1 MADLRP
7 SAPAPLRVQPVILA
21 GGGATRYGGRP
32 KGLER
37 VGGERI
43 LDRLVREAIG
53 AFGTPPILVA
63 NDPEAPSWRREL
75 RVVTDIRP
83 GEGALGGL
91 LTAVSAGEGAA
102 VVVMAWDMPF
112 VPASLLKALA
122 AGLADHDAVLPA
134 SDGRRGVEPLLA
146 AYGPACLIPMIAALE
161 RGDRRAIAFH
171 DQVDVGILS
180 LDEVRRHGD
189 PALLFLNVNTPEDL
203 QTAEAAW
210 RERGSARS

>member
-1 MADLRP
+1 MPP
-7 SAPAPLRVQPVILA
+7 SNLSTSLPVRPVILA

-43 LDRLVREAIG
+43 LDRLVRVAIEAFN
-53 AFGTPPILVA
+53 ASPILVA
-63 NDPEAPSWRREL
+63 NDPEAASWRREL
-75 RVVTDIRP
+75 KVVADIRP

-112 VPASLLKALA
+112 VPASLLGALA
-122 AGLADHDAVLPA
+122 AGLAEHDAVLPA